1 MPMLSRGRTRTETEE
16 MKTFAEKFR
25 KFAYTDFYFIAY
37 AAIVFIAWT
46 AESAEFGFVAII
58 ALTCLSLV
66 ILDDVLPITAP
77 LFYAMCM
84 IFTDQVEDFIFMWPT
99 FIPLGIAIAFFL
111 IRNRT
116 RLRRPGSMTVPQLVL
131 SVVLMIGGLGVCTAA
146 EYTRALPNA
155 IMLGFGGLAIYLLV
169 YCYAGRDERRDVGI
183 YFSKMLMWFG
193 FVVLAEIAVWYIRAD
208 LPPSQWGSVARDFG
222 WGIENNAS
230 TILSIS
236 APMCFYL
243 AVRYRWGGIYALCG
257 LAQYIG
263 IILTYSRGGILMAAV
278 TGPVCA
284 VVALVKAVDKK
295 RMGMAY
301 AVIIAAGV
309 VAIGVLFDDIA
320 AAIKSL
326 FDQGFGPSSRDLLY
340 AEAWK
345 LFCSHPFLGVG
356 LGYNGDHFAINTMQ
370 FYWFH
375 STLFQVL
382 ANMGVVGVL
391 AYAFYY
397 IARFRTLRKL
407 RNPFNVFM
415 LIAWLGFEGYS
426 MMDTGTFVPFP
437 TMALVLVTAGIAELI
452 SSRPQFRGEV
462 DAYNRTF
469 SRAGVA
475 AEARRYDAFT
485 PAYVREA
492 A

>member
-66 ILDDVLPITAP
+66 ILDDVLPVTAP

-99 FIPLGIAIAFFL
+99 FIPPGIAIAFFL

-230 TILSIS
+230 TILSVS

>member
-1 MPMLSRGRTRTETEE
+1 MSKYVIYTCIVGGYDELLQPAVTDPDFDFVCFVGRGEKTADRIGAWAVREFDCGLEDLRIVSRYPK
-16 MKTFAEKFR
+16 MHPH
-25 KFAYTDFYFIAY
+25 
-37 AAIVFIAWT
+37 
-46 AESAEFGFVAII
+46 
-58 ALTCLSLV
+58 
-66 ILDDVLPITAP
+66 VLLPEYEASVWIDGNVRIMDGT
-77 LFYAMCM
+77 
-84 IFTDQVEDFIFMWPT
+84 IFEAVRARMAD
-99 FIPLGIAIAFFL
+99 
-111 IRNRT
+111 
-116 RLRRPGSMTVPQLVL
+116 GSV
-131 SVVLMIGGLGVCTAA
+131 
-146 EYTRALPNA
+146 
-155 IMLGFGGLAIYLLV
+155 
-169 YCYAGRDERRDVGI
+169 YAG
-183 YFSKMLMWFG
+183 
-193 FVVLAEIAVWYIRAD
+193 
-208 LPPSQWGSVARDFG
+208 
-222 WGIENNAS
+222 
-230 TILSIS
+230 
-236 APMCFYL
+236 
-243 AVRYRWGGIYALCG
+243 VRH
-257 LAQYIG
+257 
-263 IILTYSRGGILMAAV
+263 
-278 TGPVCA
+278 P
-284 VVALVKAVDKK
+284 
-295 RMGMAY
+295 
-301 AVIIAAGV
+301 
-309 VAIGVLFDDIA
+309 
-320 AAIKSL
+320 
-326 FDQGFGPSSRDLLY
+326 SRDCLY

-452 SSRPQFRGEV
+452 SSRPQFRGEA

>member
-46 AESAEFGFVAII
+46 AESAEFGFVTLI

-84 IFTDQVEDFIFMWPT
+84 IFTDQVEDSIFMRPT
-99 FIPLGIAIAFFL
+99 FTPLGIAIAFFL

-169 YCYAGRDERRDVGI
+169 YCYAGRDERREVGI

-193 FVVLAEIAVWYIRAD
+193 FVVLAEMAVWYIRAD

-230 TILSIS
+230 TILSVS

-356 LGYNGDHFAINTMQ
+356 LGYNGDHFTINTMQ

-462 DAYNRTF
+462 DVYNRTF

>member
-25 KFAYTDFYFIAY
+25 KFAYTDFYFTAY

-46 AESAEFGFVAII
+46 AESAEFGFVALI

-452 SSRPQFRGEV
+452 SSRPQFRGEA

>member
-1 MPMLSRGRTRTETEE
+1 MPILSRGRTRTETEE

-46 AESAEFGFVAII
+46 AESAEFGFVALI

-99 FIPLGIAIAFFL
+99 FIPLGIAIVFFL

-131 SVVLMIGGLGVCTAA
+131 SVVLMIGGLGVCTAT

-230 TILSIS
+230 TILSVS

-284 VVALVKAVDKK
+284 VVAIVKAVDKK

>member
-1 MPMLSRGRTRTETEE
+1 MPILSRGRTRTETEE

-230 TILSIS
+230 TILSVS

-462 DAYNRTF
+462 DAYNCTF